1 MKVFLSTCDK
11 TNHILNTTIYLWN
24 KFTYNLFDIY
34 ILGFNK
40 PDNLSEYENVTFVK
54 LADRQESV
62 NLWSKYI
69 YNYLKDITDEYIIF
83 AMDDELPIDYLNQ
96 NMLEKTLEI
105 MKINKHYGLCNIGNT
120 IYTNDVNNHLVIHH
134 PSQIYYLIF
143 RNNFKIIYQNE
154 HFNLWERHKNEY
166 KINGQPGLW
175 KTEYLLKQLKNN
187 ITPWEFELVN
197 SRNAINDGYTV
208 IHSSSCPGIN
218 LNNNTKSNI
227 IEYEKY
233 KPILNFANET
243 ALTGS
248 RGVTNKVNV
257 LGLKYEYIEEL
268 INLKYLKS
276 EDLIFG
282 LCKTCHIEYL
292 KNTKNFKRYIHNI
305 KSCCNKKSAVIRFNS
320 FYK

>member
-1 MKVFLSTCDK
+1 MKVFISTCNK
-11 TNHILNTTIYLWN
+11 TSHILNTTIYLWN
-24 KFTYNLFDIY
+24 KFTNNLFDIY
-34 ILGFNK
+34 ILGFIK
-40 PDNLSEYENVTFVK
+40 PDDLTEYENVTFIK

-62 NLWSKYI
+62 NLWSMYI
-69 YNYLKDITDEYIIF
+69 FNYLKNITDEYIIF
-83 AMDDELPIDYLNQ
+83 AMDDELPINYLNQ

-120 IYTNDVNNHLVIHH
+120 IYTNDMHNK
-134 PSQIYYLIF
+134 
-143 RNNFKIIYQNE
+143 FKIIYQNDN
-154 HFNLWERHKNEY
+154 FNLWERHKNDY
-166 KINGQPGLW
+166 KINGQPVLW
-175 KTEYLLKQLKNN
+175 QTKYLLKQLKNN

-197 SRNAINDGYTV
+197 SHNAINDGYIA

-218 LNNNTKSNI
+218 LNDNTESNI
-227 IEYEKY
+227 IKYEKY

-248 RGVTNKVNV
+248 RGVSNKVNV

-268 INLKYLKS
+268 INLKYLKN

-292 KNTKNFKRYIHNI
+292 KNTNNFKRYVDNI
-305 KSCCNKKSAVIRFNS
+305 KSCCNKKSVLIRFNS